1 MALLPPI
8 LVFVV
13 VLCGA
18 IVVGLL
24 RASRQLPSS
33 VDGDGPPSRPT
44 HPSPPPHLADPECVE
59 PPQRRAA

>member
-1 MALLPPI
+1 MALLPSI
-8 LVFVV
+8 FVFVV

-24 RASRQLPSS
+24 RATRQLPPP
-33 VDGDGPPSRPT
+33 VDGDGPPRRPT
-44 HPSPPPHLADPECVE
+44 HPSRPPSFPNPDLGE